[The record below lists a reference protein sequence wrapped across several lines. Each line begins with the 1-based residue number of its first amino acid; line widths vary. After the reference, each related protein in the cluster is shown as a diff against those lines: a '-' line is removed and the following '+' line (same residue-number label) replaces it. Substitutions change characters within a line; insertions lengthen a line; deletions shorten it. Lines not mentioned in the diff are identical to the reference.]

1 MLLHLVV
8 PGLYSRLPEWQR
20 SYGWLPQAA
29 GLQTL
34 LSGAQQAVEADDAL
48 AVAAELLGAGGAA
61 VGFRRRAHGLGDEAG
76 WVCADPVH
84 LRADVDSAVLVE
96 AEHLALDEAEACAL
110 VSDLEAL
117 FADDGWRFEVADA
130 AHWYARPPVALAPP
144 DLPGVREAAGRD
156 VGAYLRNSA
165 QSAEWKR
172 FYAELQM
179 LLAQSEVNRRRESQG
194 MTPVNALWFWGGST
208 RSAERP
214 PRVRLVQGGDVVLR
228 GMAQTAGLKPSAPA
242 LDTVLSAQ
250 DDALVC
256 LDALRQATAYDD
268 IEAWQEAL
276 AELDVDWFAPLAQ
289 ALDDRRLDA
298 VVLYADERRW
308 DARRRRGL
316 ARWRR
321 ETPLSQS
328 LALSVSP

>member
-34 LSGAQQAVEADDAL
+34 LSGARQAAAADDTL
-48 AVAAELLGAGGAA
+48 TVATELLGAGGAVA
-61 VGFRRRAHGLGDEAG
+61 GFRRRAHGLDDEAG
-76 WVCADPVH
+76 WICADPVH

-96 AEHLALDEAEACAL
+96 AEHLALDETEAHAL
-110 VSDLEAL
+110 VADLEAM

-130 AHWYARPPVALAPP
+130 AHWYALPPTALAPP
-144 DLPGVREAAGRD
+144 ELSGVRELAGRD
-156 VGAYLRNSA
+156 VGAHFRNSA

-179 LLAQSEVNRRRESQG
+179 LLTQSEVNRRRESQG
-194 MTPVNALWFWGGST
+194 MTPVNALWFWGGGA

-214 PRVRLVQGGDVVLR
+214 PRVRLVQGGDAVLR
-228 GMAQTAGLKPSAPA
+228 GMAQAAGLKPSAPA
-242 LDTVLSAQ
+242 LDTALSAPG
-250 DDALVC
+250 DALVC

-268 IEAWQEAL
+268 IEAWHEAL
-276 AELDVDWFAPLAQ
+276 TELDTDWFAPLAQ
-289 ALDDRRLDA
+289 ALEERRLEA

-308 DARRRRGL
+308 EVRRRRGL

-328 LALSVSP
+328 LGLPASP